1 MYPPN
6 NYNGYPPSDS
16 FGNSGG
22 YPPAPNYGDDGYR
35 SMGYAPDNNDD
46 CCRSLGGGGRPP
58 NNQYSNS
65 NNPAVGSGPM
75 SFQMPGAPSG
85 YAGPGGFAGGQPG
98 GFAVPSSPPNDFDG
112 GFGAYPPQPNYGGG
126 GGGYPPQNNSYG
138 GGGYPPQNNYGGGG
152 YPPRQQNFGPG
163 GGGGYPP
170 QQPPQQQNFRPYGG
184 GGGGY
189 PPQNMGPPQNNM
201 RPQQNMGPPPNNM
214 RPPQGLSQSQPNMGM
229 GQSGYMGPPQGSV
242 GGGPMNSGAPPPQP
256 PRAGGNSGQQP
267 LRPAPPQFQGASE
280 PAGPRPSAYQGSRGD
295 SLNWSAVSK
304 QHAQL
309 PADAIRAG
317 TYKHEGFYIGRR
329 KHKDSVQVGMVIE
342 SKGGLLVAYDG
353 KALLFRDG
361 YEILCGPSS
370 LVKWTPANGKLD
382 PAKLADKTHQP
393 LICGNEKNGEKLYA
407 ATTTLN
413 GRDYAGKAGAKTKGI
428 LFVQDGG
435 EHRAKDYF
443 VLCEVKAAGLAR

>member
-16 FGNSGG
+16 YGNSGG
-22 YPPAPNYGDDGYR
+22 YPPAPSYGDDGYR

-46 CCRSLGGGGRPP
+46 CCRSFGGGRPP

-65 NNPAVGSGPM
+65 NNPAVGSGPL

-85 YAGPGGFAGGQPG
+85 YAGPGGFGGGGQPG
-98 GFAVPSSPPNDFDG
+98 GFAVPSSSPSD
-112 GFGAYPPQPNYGGG
+112 FGAYPPAQNYG
-126 GGGYPPQNNSYG
+126 
-138 GGGYPPQNNYGGGG
+138 GGGG

-163 GGGGYPP
+163 GGGVYPP
-170 QQPPQQQNFRPYGG
+170 QN
-184 GGGGY
+184 
-189 PPQNMGPPQNNM
+189 NMGPPQNM
-201 RPQQNMGPPPNNM
+201 
-214 RPPQGLSQSQPNMGM
+214 
-229 GQSGYMGPPQGSV
+229 
-242 GGGPMNSGAPPPQP
+242 A
-256 PRAGGNSGQQP
+256 
-267 LRPAPPQFQGASE
+267 
-280 PAGPRPSAYQGSRGD
+280 
-295 SLNWSAVSK
+295 
-304 QHAQL
+304 
-309 PADAIRAG
+309 
-317 TYKHEGFYIGRR
+317 YKHEGFYIGRR
-329 KHKDSVQVGMVIE
+329 KHKDSVQVGMVVE

-393 LICGNEKNGEKLYA
+393 LVCGNEKNGEKLYA

-428 LFVQDGG
+428 LFVQDGC